1 MGLYLLKRLLLAVP
15 VLFGITL
22 LVFIALRLAPG
33 DPALYLAGFD
43 ADGAT
48 VQAIRVENG
57 LDKPLPE
64 QYVVWLG
71 NLAHLDLGRSVTTRE
86 PVARELEM
94 RYPITFNLAVAATLL
109 ATVVGVA
116 VGVVAARFQR
126 TWIDYGLMGLAMAW
140 LSVPNYV
147 LGLLLILLFAVT
159 LGLLPAVGASKPVD
173 YILPVVTVAAV
184 GAGMLARQTRAA
196 MLEVLS
202 QDFIRT
208 ARAKGLAE
216 RHVLARHA
224 LRNALIPVLTTIGV
238 VFGNLMAGTVIVE
251 SVFGVPG
258 IGKLMVD
265 RILARDYPTVQGA
278 VLFIACSY
286 VFVNILVDLA
296 YVAADRRVRLS

>member
-1 MGLYLLKRLLLAVP
+1 MTLYLVKRLLLAVP

-22 LVFIALRLAPG
+22 TVFVALRLAPG

-57 LDKPLPE
+57 IDKPLPE
-64 QYVVWLG
+64 QYVVWIG
-71 NLAHLDLGRSVTTRE
+71 NLLHGDLGRSVTTRE

-94 RYPITFNLAVAATLL
+94 RYPITLTLAVVATLL
-109 ATVVGVA
+109 ATAVGVS
-116 VGVVAARFQR
+116 VGVVAARFR
-126 TWIDYGLMGLAMAW
+126 HTWIDYLLMALAMGW

-159 LGLLPAVGASKPVD
+159 LGLLPAVGASKPAD
-173 YILPVVTVAAV
+173 YVLPAVTVAAV

-202 QDFIRT
+202 QDYVRT

-216 RHVLARHA
+216 RSVLSRHA

-251 SVFGVPG
+251 SVFGIPG

>member
-1 MGLYLLKRLLLAVP
+1 MTLYLVKRLLLAVP

-22 LVFIALRLAPG
+22 VVFVALRLAPG
-33 DPALYLAGFD
+33 DPALVLAGFD

-57 LDKPLPE
+57 LDKPMYV
-64 QYVVWLG
+64 QYVTYMG
-71 NLAHLDLGRSVTTRE
+71 NLLRLDLGRSVTTRE
-86 PVARELEM
+86 PVARELSM
-94 RYPITFNLAVAATLL
+94 RYPITLTLAVAATLL
-109 ATVVGVA
+109 ATVVGVS
-116 VGVVAARFQR
+116 VGVIAARFQR
-126 TWIDYGLMGLAMAW
+126 TWIDYLLMGLAMAW

-159 LGLLPAVGASKPVD
+159 LGLLPAVGASKPAD
-173 YILPVVTVAAV
+173 YVLPVITVAAV

-202 QDFIRT
+202 QDFVRT
-208 ARAKGLAE
+208 ARAKGLSE
-216 RHVLARHA
+216 GTVLSRHA

>member
-1 MGLYLLKRLLLAVP
+1 MTLYLVKRLLLAIP
-15 VLFGITL
+15 VLIGITL
-22 LVFIALRLAPG
+22 VVFIALRLAPG
-33 DPALYLAGFD
+33 DPALALAGLD

-48 VQAIRVENG
+48 VQAIRLENG
-57 LDKPLPE
+57 LDRPLPE
-64 QYVVWLG
+64 QYLTYME
-71 NLAHLDLGRSVTTRE
+71 HLLRADLGRSATTHDL
-86 PVARELEM
+86 VARELSL
-94 RYPITFNLAVAATLL
+94 RYTITLTLAVAATLL
-109 ATVVGVA
+109 ATVLGVTVGII
-116 VGVVAARFQR
+116 AARFQR

-140 LSVPNYV
+140 LSIPNYV

-159 LGLLPAVGASKPVD
+159 LGLLPAVGASKPAD
-173 YILPVVTVAAV
+173 YVLPVVTVAAV

-208 ARAKGLAE
+208 ARAKGLSE
-216 RHVLARHA
+216 RSVLSRHA
-224 LRNALIPVLTTIGV
+224 LRNALIPVLTTVGV

-265 RILARDYPTVQGA
+265 RILQRDYPTVQGA

-286 VFVNILVDLA
+286 VFVNILVDVA
-296 YVAADRRVRLS
+296 YVVVDRRIRLS

>member
-1 MGLYLLKRLLLAVP
+1 MTLYLVKRLLLAVP

-22 LVFIALRLAPG
+22 TVFVALRLAPG

-64 QYVVWLG
+64 QYVVWIG
-71 NLAHLDLGRSVTTRE
+71 NLLHGDLGRSVTTRE

-94 RYPITFNLAVAATLL
+94 RYPITLTLAVVATLL
-109 ATVVGVA
+109 ATAVGVT
-116 VGVVAARFQR
+116 VGVVAARFR
-126 TWIDYGLMGLAMAW
+126 HTWIDYLLMALAMGW

-159 LGLLPAVGASKPVD
+159 LGLLPAVGASKPAD
-173 YILPVVTVAAV
+173 YVLPAVTVAAV

-202 QDFIRT
+202 QDYVRT

-216 RHVLARHA
+216 RSVLSRHA

-251 SVFGVPG
+251 SVFGIPG